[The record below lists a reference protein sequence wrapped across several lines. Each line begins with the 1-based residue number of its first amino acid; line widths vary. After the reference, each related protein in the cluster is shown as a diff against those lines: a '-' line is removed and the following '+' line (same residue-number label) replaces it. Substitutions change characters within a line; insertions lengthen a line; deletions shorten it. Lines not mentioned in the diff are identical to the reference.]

1 MKLTTDRPSQRDAA
15 KNRIIENLS
24 GSGQAKRL
32 NVQFDADFYQR
43 MKMRAA
49 EENRTISSITQQLW
63 REYLSK

>member
-1 MKLTTDRPSQRDAA
+1 MKLTTDRPSQRDVA